1 MRIFQKRVQA
11 LFLDLT
17 RHTLQLRRQPLAN
30 RQDHLGFLVRLEQ
43 EEQDLQK
50 KRALFPPL
58 LAKQVEVSSGWGHLQ
73 QQTEQFKEL
82 LK

>member
-11 LFLDLT
+11 LFRDLT

-30 RQDHLGFLVRLEQ
+30 RQEHLGFLARLEQ
-43 EEQDLQK
+43 EQHELQK
-50 KRALFPPL
+50 KLVLFPPL
-58 LAKQVEVSSGWGHLQ
+58 LAKQVESASGWVHLQ
-73 QQTEQFKEL
+73 QQTEQFRDL